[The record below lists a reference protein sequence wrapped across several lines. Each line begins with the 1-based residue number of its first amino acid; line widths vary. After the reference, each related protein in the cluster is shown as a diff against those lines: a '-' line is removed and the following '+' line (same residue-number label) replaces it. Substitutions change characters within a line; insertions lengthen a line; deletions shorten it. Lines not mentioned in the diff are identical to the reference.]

1 MVAEQRSRHDP
12 YMLFLLSESILVLKG
27 RDITLLTMVHI
38 VKPMVFPVDMYGCE
52 SSWAEC

>member
-38 VKPMVFPVDMYGCE
+38 VKPMVFPVDMYACE